1 MLDGSAILGLPV
13 KQKRNLTIHDSLLG
27 YFYDTYAFRG
37 SKYLASNI
45 NGIVTIDRDK
55 HSCKNKDLWYLFNIG
70 MLT

>member
-1 MLDGSAILGLPV
+1 MTVFLGF
-13 KQKRNLTIHDSLLG
+13 
-27 YFYDTYAFRG
+27 FYDTYAFRG

-55 HSCKNKDLWYLFNIG
+55 HPCKNKDLWYLFNIG